1 MKNNKM
7 LLLKGLATVF
17 LGMTVLCQAQVGV
30 PEIFPFTKEN
40 TALIKT
46 VGGFNFDNDEYL
58 DIVGIASLVDE
69 KGKPVPRSTYIVH
82 LEESVS
88 KDFIVQWKYT
98 VPEDLKADFSDIMVT
113 DMDSDGLPEIVTVM
127 NISDVGGS
135 SWPDWLKI
143 FEYTEGFPE
152 IPTAS
157 MNRIGNFATRPRP
170 LFIHCGDIDGN
181 KVPDIVVSS
190 GGPGRGVIIV
200 STKGQVSS
208 ENLEIIYHTKKPSTL
223 QGMLSF
229 RAITA
234 NLDNHPGDELVIF
247 GGDKHLQVE
256 VFIYEI
262 QGAILKHTF
271 WGISRREFD
280 LAHLVSGD
288 IDGDGLDEFII
299 PLKSGGAVLMTLQD
313 DDLIGSRFLSGD
325 DKIAALLIADLDA
338 NGLAEILFN
347 HKSTT
352 LVSRLEYDMSGAL
365 TDINSYRQSQY
376 DNPLLK
382 GFQYVD
388 LAAIVSNSG
397 RYTGS
402 IIMPFLNK
410 NYTKHGLCRWQL
422 EETAPFIEKGPIDEV
437 LGEIDL
443 VLESKI
449 AISESG
455 QQVSLVGADDV
466 IDELSGIVGEEVPLS
481 PLPTTK
487 SGMVSTKSI
496 NEVYRPDILVHPGE
510 KVQRKITVNDLTL
523 DDLKDLNVN
532 VRIPDGVKFDP
543 SLKEFTWFP
552 ADTQLGL
559 HTIEAEFIWGAKRD
573 VQSFTVYVND
583 KPEITTICPQRD
595 IIQIG
600 ETFKINIDVED
611 SNDNAF
617 LGYKLVS
624 YPDGALIGANG
635 ELVWKPSFDQKDWC
649 DFIIEISDGYDI
661 DKISFSLFVNHPV
674 YIESAA
680 NPLTTVGA
688 KYHYRPVLKDKN
700 DGFYVYWYD
709 LSPRVTNW
717 KRSGIYE
724 IKIIDDVGRN
734 NLERYI
740 ERYKREFILEVDPAK
755 KIKKTHLINDVF
767 VHDGKMILVF
777 NVLGKRVPSSA
788 SVIEAFFQNLGMS
801 IPRYSKPIRR
811 YFYTFT
817 LKEAPNGLSMDD
829 IGVVDWIPDQNQF
842 DYHSISYTVS
852 DGYFTAEEHAQVY
865 INTLPVI
872 VSTADTNVYVNN
884 LWQYEIKVTDLN
896 TDSKLT
902 YELIDAPDGMMVS
915 PQGVISWT
923 PTELQLNRHVFSFK
937 VTDGMGKDVQKSSI
951 FVNIKPKILSVPKP
965 VALTN
970 LKWEYR
976 LDAEDPNGDP
986 LVFKSVRLP
995 KKAKFNPET
1004 GILSWSPKKS
1014 QCGVNDIVLEVV
1026 DSHGWSTLQE
1036 FQVHVFHNPGTQ
1048 RLNFLR
1054 NTISLLALIGVIY
1067 WAVTQ
1072 Q

>member
-1 MKNNKM
+1 MKNNKIS
-7 LLLKGLATVF
+7 LPKGLAAVL

-98 VPEDLKADFSDIMVT
+98 VPEGLKADFSDIMVT

-135 SWPDWLKI
+135 SWTDWLKI

-157 MNRIGNFATRPRP
+157 MNKVGNFATRPRP
-170 LFIHCGDIDGN
+170 MFIHCGDIDGN

-208 ENLEIIYHTKKPSTL
+208 ENLEILYYTKKPSTL
-223 QGMLSF
+223 KGVLSF

-234 NLDNHPGDELVIF
+234 NLDNHSGDELVIF
-247 GGDKHLQVE
+247 GGDNHLQVE
-256 VFIYEI
+256 VFIHEI

-271 WGISRREFD
+271 RGISRREFD

-299 PLKSGGAVLMTLQD
+299 PLKSGGAVLLTLQD

-325 DKIAALLIADLDA
+325 NKIALLLIADLDA

-347 HKSTT
+347 LKSTT

-382 GFQYVD
+382 GLQYVD
-388 LAAIVSNSG
+388 LAAIVSTSG

-410 NYTKHGLCRWQL
+410 NYNKHGLCRWQL
-422 EETAPFIEKGPIDEV
+422 EETAPFIEEGPIDEV

-449 AISESG
+449 AVSESG
-455 QQVSLVGADDV
+455 QQVSLVVADEV
-466 IDELSGIVGEEVPLS
+466 IDELSEIVGEEVPLS

-510 KVQRKITVNDLTL
+510 KVQRKITVNGLTL

-532 VRIPDGVKFDP
+532 VRIPDGMKFDLP
-543 SLKEFTWFP
+543 RKEFTWFP

-559 HTIEAEFIWGAKRD
+559 HTIEAEFIWGPKRD

-583 KPEITTICPQRD
+583 KPEIITTCPQRD

-600 ETFKINIDVED
+600 ETFKLKIAVKD

-617 LGYKLVS
+617 LGYKLID
-624 YPDGALIGANG
+624 YPDGAHIDANG

-649 DFIIEISDGYDI
+649 DFIIEISDGYDT

-680 NPLTTVGA
+680 NPLTTVGV
-688 KYHYRPVLKDKN
+688 KYLYRPVLKDKN
-700 DGFYVYWYD
+700 DGFYVYWYG
-709 LSPRVTNW
+709 LSPRVTDW
-717 KRSGIYE
+717 KHSGIYE
-724 IKIIDDVGRN
+724 IKIIDDVVRN
-734 NLERYI
+734 NLERDI
-740 ERYKREFILEVDPAK
+740 ERYKREFIPEVDPANK
-755 KIKKTHLINDVF
+755 TKKTHLIDDVF

-788 SVIEAFFQNLGMS
+788 SVIETFFQNLGMS
-801 IPRYSKPIRR
+801 VPRYSKPIRR
-811 YFYTFT
+811 HFYTFT
-817 LKEAPNGLSMDD
+817 LKETPNGLSMDD
-829 IGVVDWIPDQNQF
+829 KGVVNWIPEQNQF

-865 INTLPVI
+865 VNTLPVI
-872 VSTADTNVYVNN
+872 VSTADTNAYVNS

-902 YELIDAPDGMMVS
+902 FELIDAPDGMMVS

-923 PTELQLNRHVFSFK
+923 PTELQLNGHVFSFK
-937 VTDGMGKDVQKSSI
+937 VTDGMGEDVQKSSI

-970 LKWEYR
+970 LKWEYH

-995 KKAKFNPET
+995 RNAKFDPET
-1004 GILSWSPKKS
+1004 GILIWSPKKS
-1014 QCGVNDIVLEVV
+1014 QRGVNDIVLEVV

-1067 WAVTQ
+1067 LVAI
-1072 Q
+1072 